1 MHSTFKLVAH
11 SHSLCHLLQAH
22 ILPVT
27 IPVRSIHHID
37 QLKPLAPGLALTR
50 SKMPSDGSSLAA
62 VISAQEPIVQ
72 DLLRQDIEHG
82 VLIPLKTNLELRD
95 DYATGNILI
104 TRVPTKS
111 VANTIEYARPA
122 HAAF

>member
-11 SHSLCHLLQAH
+11 SHSLYHLLQAH

-27 IPVRSIHHID
+27 IPVRSIYHID

-104 TRVPTKS
+104 TRVPTKL

>member
-1 MHSTFKLVAH
+1 
-11 SHSLCHLLQAH
+11 
-22 ILPVT
+22 
-27 IPVRSIHHID
+27 
-37 QLKPLAPGLALTR
+37 
-50 SKMPSDGSSLAA
+50 MPSDGSSLAA

-122 HAAF
+122 RAAF